1 VPLSPKLWNH
11 KELPC
16 NLKHIAMIAVL
27 LAPFWT
33 SPPYWWRL
41 SIMVIPATSRQ
52 PHAAE
57 QVHQGYGIVESVD
70 PATATIRMDHEPIAS
85 LRWPQMVMDLKV
97 KDAEMLTG
105 LEQGDR
111 IVFDLV
117 QSETGF
123 VVTRIEKRD

>member
-1 VPLSPKLWNH
+1 MK
-11 KELPC
+11 
-16 NLKHIAMIAVL
+16 LKHIAMIAIL
-27 LAPFWT
+27 LTPFWVT
-33 SPPYWWRL
+33 TVLVAEQHGHSGHQHTT
-41 SIMVIPATSRQ
+41 ATT
-52 PHAAE
+52 E

-97 KDAEMLTG
+97 NDADLLTG
-105 LEQGDR
+105 LKQGDR

-123 VVTRIEKRD
+123 VITRIEKRD